1 MGARRCGWACKLVL
15 PLVWVIVKSGER
27 SETLGPFWATA
38 IGARAIGSAHR
49 AELQSRRFLSDASHE
64 LRTPLAGIQVVAD
77 QLIADAGVQ
86 PGTPDKTDGRETR
99 AGRHAALLASETRK
113 TARLVNDLLE
123 IARIDAGGLSLRP
136 ERTDLGPIV
145 AAEVD
150 RTAMLAP
157 RLNVQCTGDQQ
168 LYVEADPAKIEQ
180 IFSNLLENAR
190 RHTPSGGQ
198 ITVNVQTIDG
208 TAQVMVTD
216 TGPGVPDDDLERIFD
231 RLVRL
236 EDSRDRD
243 SGGSGLGLS
252 IARALAEAHHGT
264 LVCLPSDSGAKFRL
278 ALPISPPPN
287 PAA

>member
-1 MGARRCGWACKLVL
+1 MGARRCGWACQLVL

-123 IARIDAGGLSLRP
+123 IARIDAGGLSCRP

-157 RLNVQCTGDQQ
+157 RL
-168 LYVEADPAKIEQ
+168 
-180 IFSNLLENAR
+180 
-190 RHTPSGGQ
+190 
-198 ITVNVQTIDG
+198 NVQTIDG